1 MLVKYAKVF
10 ILICFVLVVI
20 ALLGRKRRRPSGG
33 ESIGI
38 DASGAFGNDNQH
50 HHHHGSHDAG
60 HHGASDG
67 GHGGGDGGH

>member
-38 DASGAFGNDNQH
+38 DASGAFGNDNH